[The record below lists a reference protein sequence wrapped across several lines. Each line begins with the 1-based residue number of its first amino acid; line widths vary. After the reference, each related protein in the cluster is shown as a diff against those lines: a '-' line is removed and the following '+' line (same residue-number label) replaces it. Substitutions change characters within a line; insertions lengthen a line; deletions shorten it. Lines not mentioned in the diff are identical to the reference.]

1 MPTVGYRF
9 VPARRLRRRRDA
21 VVHSSEPGS
30 NATSAPP
37 TATPAS
43 APPAVFA
50 GLGPKQPGEPGLHVV
65 AGADGVLEVLGVGV
79 ADIEVDGVGV
89 GVSPGK
95 VGNPLGPVLVGVA
108 VGVAGAVGV
117 EFGQPLPGTGN
128 FRP

>member
-30 NATSAPP
+30 NAASPPP

-43 APPAVFA
+43 APPVVSA
-50 GLGPKQPGEPGLHVV
+50 GLGPKQPGVPSLHVGV
-65 AGADGVLEVLGVGV
+65 AEGVGVLEALVVGVADMEIVGVGV
-79 ADIEVDGVGV
+79 AV

-95 VGNPLGPVLVGVA
+95 VGNPVGCV
-108 VGVAGAVGV
+108 
-117 EFGQPLPGTGN
+117 
-128 FRP
+128 